1 MYFSTQ
7 TVLTILLILV
17 VALVAYAIGHSVGA
31 LRTRRSIDSQS
42 SSELAKVTSER
53 ESSGTSSD
61 KQPRFAVV
69 YNPTKP
75 EAQEIIAAAQTEARN
90 SRWAQPLIIPSD
102 EEDGGVAAA
111 RKAVDE
117 GVDLIIAAGGDGTV
131 RAVAHVIAD
140 TDVALGLV
148 PIGTG
153 NLLARN
159 TGLFFENPEWSIKIA
174 MYGHDRHIDVIR
186 TRTSP
191 QAEPDTSVV
200 MTGMGYDAAV
210 METVSPELKERIG
223 WLAYVEAGSRQLTG
237 NRTKVK
243 MKFDDKPVRSY
254 SIRSVLGANAGRVQA
269 GLELLPGS
277 RPDDGLIN
285 VLVTTP
291 KNIAQWA
298 SVLLAVV
305 GRRKRGLATEIV
317 TCSSVTIE
325 AEEELALQL
334 DGDFAGMSDYFEM
347 RVVHAALTL
356 RTPTPNQRRQM
367 RSAQWNLPG

>member
-7 TVLTILLILV
+7 TVLTILLIVV
-17 VALVAYAIGHSVGA
+17 VALIAYAIGHSIGA
-31 LRTRRSIDSQS
+31 LRTRRSMEGQTAA
-42 SSELAKVTSER
+42 ELARVTADAEPR
-53 ESSGTSSD
+53 GTSSD
-61 KQPRFAVV
+61 SQPRFAVV

-75 EAQEIIAAAQTEARN
+75 VSKEIIAAAQTEARN

-102 EEDGGVAAA
+102 KEDGGVAAA
-111 RKAVDE
+111 QKAVDE

-159 TGLFFENPEWSIKIA
+159 TDLFFENPEWSIKIA

-191 QAEPDTSVV
+191 EADPDTSVV

-237 NRTKVK
+237 KRTKVR
-243 MKFDDKPVRSY
+243 MKFDDEPVRSY
-254 SIRSVLGANAGRVQA
+254 AIRSVLGANVGRVQA

-305 GRRKRGLATEIV
+305 GRRKRGLATEVV
-317 TCSSVTIE
+317 TCSSLTIE